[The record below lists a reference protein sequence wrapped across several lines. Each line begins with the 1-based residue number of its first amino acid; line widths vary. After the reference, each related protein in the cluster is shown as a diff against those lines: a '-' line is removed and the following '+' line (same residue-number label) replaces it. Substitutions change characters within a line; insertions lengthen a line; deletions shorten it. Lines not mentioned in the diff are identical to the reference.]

1 VALLALSA
9 FLVSCGAKGTAGLS
23 GPQPTLPASSSPAA
37 IPDARSVPVEP
48 LLPEGATVEKVLYG
62 RLLPGEGEQI
72 IVQSSRDIGCD
83 DRQDYLQV
91 FAFDPDF
98 GEWKALFEANRWP
111 SPAAPFIPD
120 RRDFS
125 DHCKR
130 HEVLDLVELVNM
142 EGGGT
147 QDLAV
152 AVSTG
157 KDEPG
162 PLLLKVLSFRAGAAE
177 AIYDETT
184 IRGGAARL
192 LDGDR
197 IALEQGTY
205 PPQSGPLWRGR
216 SSPNGTLTEVIG
228 LDEEYHQVDVLESSV
243 DLYCLHGAVDQV
255 KDDALIVTCDAD
267 GLPRFT
273 GFRLTGETRV
283 LPAEFGG
290 PGDLRVGQ
298 EVSVSAA
305 EPLELN
311 EDWELE
317 PVAAEIR
324 VLNQRQALAGPP
336 AQASRPPALRQAQD
350 ERFSDSA
357 HGEPACRQ
365 AGLSNHERATWCV
378 GA

>member
-23 GPQPTLPASSSPAA
+23 GPQPTLPASPSPAA
-37 IPDARSVPVEP
+37 TPDARSVPVEP
-48 LLPEGATVEKVLYG
+48 LLAEGATVEKVLYG

-91 FAFDPDF
+91 FAFDPAF
-98 GEWKALFEANRWP
+98 GEWKALFEANKWP

-120 RRDFS
+120 RQDFS
-125 DHCKR
+125 DRCKR
-130 HEVLDLVELVNM
+130 YEVMDLVELVDM

-147 QDLAV
+147 QDLAI
-152 AVSTG
+152 AVSKG

-184 IRGGAARL
+184 TRGGAARL

-205 PPQSGPLWRGR
+205 PSQSSPLWRGR
-216 SSPNGTLTEVIG
+216 SSPSGTLTEVIG
-228 LDEEYHQVDVLESSV
+228 LNEEYHQVDILERSV

-267 GLPRFT
+267 GLQRFT

-305 EPLELN
+305 EPLEMD

-324 VLNQRQALAGPP
+324 VLNQRQALGGP
-336 AQASRPPALRQAQD
+336 RQAD
-350 ERFSDSA
+350 
-357 HGEPACRQ
+357 PP
-365 AGLSNHERATWCV
+365 LP
-378 GA
+378 